1 MTDSSSKG
9 VIKEGSIAQ
18 FMRKRTQL
26 VGFSIER
33 HKHTQYV
40 AEFLDNA
47 LDAIETAHWKYK
59 AFNNL
64 RPQSPQ
70 VEYSVKPLNLNGA
83 RVKVTDISARL
94 KELLEPLKPI
104 INDEPLALIIIQR
117 VEKPEILPD
126 DIQGS
131 DIEMYSFEAF
141 DNGVGMRPVDLEKY
155 GIYLASSKAEKLKQ
169 TRGSQGF
176 GAPSAFSDAQN
187 TTGKPIVVV
196 SKHIKERRGEASVF
210 YTTGENTKKYSVPPT
225 GVQVPFKHGTYV
237 QLSYLNVK
245 YVRSYA
251 DEYVRQTALL
261 NSHVTLIFVDPN
273 GDVAVYPRRVNQFP
287 PEPVYT
293 EPHPESTSIGDFQ
306 DLIRNTKHNKLID
319 FLTKSFCRI
328 GGKRA
333 KDIIENANKDLRYK
347 LSPNSQVKKL
357 SDEQINALYKAFIS
371 MKYPSPPVDTVVP
384 VGKEVLQEVIKKHF
398 NAEFVE
404 ATTRPPTSSK
414 GLAFVVEA
422 AIAYDPN
429 NPALN
434 DSGNAILYRFTN
446 RTPKLRDNSDCA
458 IWKAASSVN
467 WKNYKIDR
475 GDNGL
480 PKGPVKLFV
489 NVSGPFVHVMFKAQ
503 SKQAL
508 AADDIL
514 VKEIKLALEE
524 LGRKLKAHIV
534 KGEIETRKKQRA
546 QTLLEHAK
554 VFSRSLVSIEETDP
568 ELKVKPTFEELYK
581 NIEEMILSTERKT
594 VQKERKQQKPKTK
607 TKKPQEKIK
616 TETLDK
622 NIPKLETKLE
632 IKPEPTTENKPE
644 AAPETIPTE
653 SLTQM
658 AKT

>member
-306 DLIRNTKHNKLID
+306 DLIRNTKHNKLLD

-328 GGKRA
+328 VGKRA
-333 KDIIENANKDLRYK
+333 KDIIEN
-347 LSPNSQVKKL
+347 
-357 SDEQINALYKAFIS
+357 
-371 MKYPSPPVDTVVP
+371 
-384 VGKEVLQEVIKKHF
+384 
-398 NAEFVE
+398 
-404 ATTRPPTSSK
+404 
-414 GLAFVVEA
+414 
-422 AIAYDPN
+422 
-429 NPALN
+429 
-434 DSGNAILYRFTN
+434 
-446 RTPKLRDNSDCA
+446 
-458 IWKAASSVN
+458 
-467 WKNYKIDR
+467 
-475 GDNGL
+475 
-480 PKGPVKLFV
+480 
-489 NVSGPFVHVMFKAQ
+489 
-503 SKQAL
+503 
-508 AADDIL
+508 
-514 VKEIKLALEE
+514 
-524 LGRKLKAHIV
+524 
-534 KGEIETRKKQRA
+534 
-546 QTLLEHAK
+546 
-554 VFSRSLVSIEETDP
+554 
-568 ELKVKPTFEELYK
+568 
-581 NIEEMILSTERKT
+581 
-594 VQKERKQQKPKTK
+594 
-607 TKKPQEKIK
+607 
-616 TETLDK
+616 
-622 NIPKLETKLE
+622 
-632 IKPEPTTENKPE
+632 
-644 AAPETIPTE
+644 
-653 SLTQM
+653 
-658 AKT
+658 